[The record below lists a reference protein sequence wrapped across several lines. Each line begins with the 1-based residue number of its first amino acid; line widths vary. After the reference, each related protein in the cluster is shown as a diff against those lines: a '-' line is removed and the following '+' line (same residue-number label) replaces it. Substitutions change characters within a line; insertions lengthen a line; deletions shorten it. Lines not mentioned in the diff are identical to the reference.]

1 MAIYFDENK
10 VRFEATR
17 SEGAGGE
24 NVNRRATKVHAWAK
38 IDDLKLGDDQKKL
51 VREKLAHRVT
61 KHDELE
67 VTNEEERDQE
77 ENKEKALEIME
88 RLIEEAIK
96 VPPERVI
103 GN

>member
-1 MAIYFDENK
+1 MATYFDENK

-24 NVNRRATKVHAWAK
+24 NVNRRATKVHAWVK
-38 IDDLKLGDDQKKL
+38 ISDLNLTDGQRKM
-51 VREKLAHRVT
+51 VREKLAHRIT
-61 KHDELE
+61 KHDEFE

-77 ENKEKALEIME
+77 ENKERALEIME

-96 VPPERVI
+96 ENPPRVI
-103 GN
+103 NQ

>member
-1 MAIYFDENK
+1 MANYFDENK

-24 NVNRRATKVHAWAK
+24 NVNRRATKVHAWVK
-38 IDDLKLGDDQKKL
+38 ISDLKLTDGQRTM

-77 ENKEKALEIME
+77 ENKKKALEIME
-88 RLIEEAIK
+88 KLIAEAIK
-96 VPPERVI
+96 EKPPRVI
-103 GN
+103 DQ